1 MWGFGGLP
9 AQKYLCITLIHN
21 EIQKSQNNKKVDDIQ
36 MLSVS
41 CRLVIRSL
49 HETHELCFS
58 L

>member
-9 AQKYLCITLIHN
+9 AQQYRRITLIHN
-21 EIQKSQNNKKVDDIQ
+21 EIHKSQNNKKVDDIQ

-41 CRLVIRSL
+41 CRPVIQSL